1 MSTAP
6 KEIVKR
12 FYESD
17 FIKEENLLEQFFHP
31 EFSLVWNNSDGISVL
46 NYEDMRGFFQE
57 IRRTYSD
64 LQIEISHLLPSDNQ
78 VTIRYYAKR
87 YLEDQEEDINI
98 AHFIAI
104 FEIKEGKIF
113 KGFQISQPISTT
125 DEIKDFYTPVKI

>member
-6 KEIVKR
+6 KEIVKK

-31 EFSLVWNNSDGISVL
+31 EFLLVWNNSDGISVL